1 MNLKYK
7 IKNSRTLDMVT
18 NMINT
23 TGTAPA
29 PAPAGGAAA
38 GNAPRLSGNMQG
50 SDHCDSDVDSIENA
64 VNALANK
71 SFVAQNKPL
80 SDGMKDRVLK
90 PFAVSCQL
98 DASTAFDILD
108 AYFLSNQGKLIHFE
122 TVNIRM

>member
-7 IKNSRTLDMVT
+7 IKNSRALDMAT
-18 NMINT
+18 SMINT

-38 GNAPRLSGNMQG
+38 GNEPRLSGNMQG

-71 SFVAQNKPL
+71 SFAQNKPL
-80 SDGMKDRVLK
+80 SDRMKDWVLK

-98 DASTAFDILD
+98 DA
-108 AYFLSNQGKLIHFE
+108 
-122 TVNIRM
+122 